1 MSMAAANQVGSGQ
14 VGQVEQ
20 VEQVTEQVTEQVEH
34 NFDFDKALI
43 AKPEWS
49 ARLMS
54 KVNPKTWE
62 LRNGNTKIRGKV
74 GIMASGQKELLG
86 EAVLV
91 NSFPL
96 TQELYEQNMGKHQTV
111 STTGCWEDVAGRY
124 KKPHVWV
131 FEDGKQNFKQYS
143 EPNLILFRCRART
156 VQAPLSQFSS

>member
-1 MSMAAANQVGSGQ
+1 MSMAAANQIESGQ

-20 VEQVTEQVTEQVEH
+20 VEQVEQVTEQVEH

-96 TQELYEQNMGKHQTV
+96 TQELYEQNMGKHQTER
-111 STTGCWEDVAGRY
+111 WEDVAGRY
-124 KKPHVWV
+124 KNPHAWV
-131 FEDGKQNFKQYS
+131 FKDGVEYGTPVSVPRKNGQVIWAKW
-143 EPNLILFRCRART
+143 
-156 VQAPLSQFSS
+156 

>member
-1 MSMAAANQVGSGQ
+1 MSDFSNRTNRMDR
-14 VGQVEQ
+14 
-20 VEQVTEQVTEQVEH
+20 TEH
-34 NFDFDKALI
+34 NYDFNKALI

-96 TQELYEQNMGKHQTV
+96 TQELYEQNMGKHQTR
-111 STTGCWEDVAGRY
+111 CWEDVAGRY

-131 FEDGKQNFKQYS
+131 FEDGKQYS
-143 EPNLILFRCRART
+143 EPISVPRKNGQVIWARW
-156 VQAPLSQFSS
+156 